1 MCTANQTKELTAARC
16 WKLTDER
23 GRYSDKSCRQKRNV
37 GCKAGGYNQCKS
49 VEALRAEDTQRTT
62 SIKGKHPVETVIS
75 TLLQRGGTGR
85 DKRTETE
92 SEREHR
98 KKITRSTK
106 HLRDA
111 RPLICSCKTANNT
124 HARQHTRCN
133 THRLCN
139 IFSAQWDVTV
149 AKGRSFKAIIV
160 TASSLRTDTRQ
171 CEYITKSLNILP
183 GIWPAYLAADT
194 ALL

>member
-98 KKITRSTK
+98 KKDNKVNKAFEGCSTS
-106 HLRDA
+106 HLLLQNR
-111 RPLICSCKTANNT
+111 K
-124 HARQHTRCN
+124 QHTCTP
-133 THRLCN
+133 THTLQHTQTLQHFQRAMRRD
-139 IFSAQWDVTV
+139 SSQR
-149 AKGRSFKAIIV
+149 KIV
-160 TASSLRTDTRQ
+160 
-171 CEYITKSLNILP
+171 
-183 GIWPAYLAADT
+183 
-194 ALL
+194 